1 MLFSGRY
8 LAENEGGDGICKL
21 VVDKKNNRLVGA
33 HMIANYASEI
43 IYGVGVMIDTEMD
56 IERIKKIVFP
66 HPSVSEIV
74 REAIF
79 EI

>member
-1 MLFSGRY
+1 
-8 LAENEGGDGICKL
+8 
-21 VVDKKNNRLVGA
+21 
-33 HMIANYASEI
+33 MIANYASEI